1 MRILAQQTLAECP
14 NFKGKHASASHADL
28 NSRLE
33 GSEVALK
40 RAESF
45 IGFGDFFD

>member
-14 NFKGKHASASHADL
+14 NFKAKHASASHADL
-28 NSRLE
+28 NARMSLE

-40 RAESF
+40 RAEP
-45 IGFGDFFD
+45 

>member
-28 NSRLE
+28 NARLSLE

-40 RAESF
+40 RAEP
-45 IGFGDFFD
+45 